1 MPLWSVFSKVSAGV
15 CVFGA
20 RRFCFGLDPSLALL
34 LLSGAA
40 GPRMHEFATCSTFF
54 CWSEAL
60 RGPEPKVDRP
70 LSDHRC
76 CGRGP
81 WGDQGSI
88 QFSGRKHRS
97 ISGRLG
103 AGAVGRPWVDH
114 GSTSFW
120 GKNRSTYGRPGAA
133 AWGRPWVDQFL
144 GQKPADLWSTW
155 GGSLGSINHWSTIFD
170 ASNGRPIVDSRPDF
184 WVDH

>member
-103 AGAVGRPWVDH
+103 AGAVGRPWVD
-114 GSTSFW
+114 
-120 GKNRSTYGRPGAA
+120 
-133 AWGRPWVDQFL
+133 QFL
-144 GQKPADLWSTW
+144 GQKPVDLWSTW
-155 GGSLGSINHWSTIFD
+155 GGGLGSTM
-170 ASNGRPIVDSRPDF
+170 GRPVFGAKTGRPMVDLGRELGVNQPL
-184 WVDH
+184 VDHF